1 VYILASN
8 RNGTLYVGVTSN
20 LVGRTWQHREAITA
34 GFSSKYHVHKL
45 VWFEQH
51 ATAESAITREKQIK
65 QWNRVWKMEDRVN
78 RGMQPLLG
86 RPVPGDCCLTPLPV
100 ERSTTLDS
108 RLRGNDGVH
117 LRGNDGVLP
126 RARE

>member
-1 VYILASN
+1 MSRNERVFHVYLLASR

-65 QWNRVWKMEDRVN
+65 QWNRVWKIALIEACNPYWVDRYPEIAV
-78 RGMQPLLG
+78 
-86 RPVPGDCCLTPLPV
+86 
-100 ERSTTLDS
+100 
-108 RLRGNDGVH
+108 
-117 LRGNDGVLP
+117 
-126 RARE
+126 